1 MMIAIDTAGSISGI
15 VENART
21 ETDVNILG
29 EMKQEVITMQRAVN

>member
-1 MMIAIDTAGSISGI
+1 MMIAIDTAASISGV
-15 VENART
+15 VENAST